1 MGTKK
6 ILFFACLWLV
16 TIGNAQVIRGYDYC
30 HDTLAH
36 RINIRKVARY
46 VKIWKKYWYQTT
58 TYFFRNDSIIADKT
72 YKSDLHY
79 QKKKWAS
86 THKAYNIKMAYK
98 PTLEVAEDF
107 VTIKEH
113 KIKHYYRRIF
123 IKQIV

>member
-1 MGTKK
+1 MRTKK
-6 ILFFACLWLV
+6 ILFFACLWV
-16 TIGNAQVIRGYDYC
+16 IAIGNAQVIRGYDYC
-30 HDTLAH
+30 HDTLVQ

-98 PTLEVAEDF
+98 PTLEVVEDF
-107 VTIKEH
+107 C
-113 KIKHYYRRIF
+113 YYRR
-123 IKQIV
+123 V